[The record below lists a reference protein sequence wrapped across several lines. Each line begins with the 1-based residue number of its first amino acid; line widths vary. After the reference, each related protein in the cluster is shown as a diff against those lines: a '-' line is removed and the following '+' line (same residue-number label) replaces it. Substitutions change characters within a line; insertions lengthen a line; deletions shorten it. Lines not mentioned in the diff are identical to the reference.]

1 MLIKN
6 LRNKLRLTHISSNFK
21 KTTEIEEEKKFYE
34 DQREMA
40 ERFERYLKITDPVVE
55 IEEER
60 QVAEIEEV
68 GEKREKKKER
78 EEL

>member
-68 GEKREKKKER
+68 GERREKKKER